1 MSGYST
7 ITDAKFGFEDFQ
19 ENGSGIAERAYL
31 IPLSWIATEQVAA
44 ASTTSASLVEIATA
58 HVMKVG
64 KAPIEVVPLFDKS
77 GATSEGIGQM
87 LSRMFKPTAKF
98 FMPQISADNLGT
110 LTALKNT
117 RFLVLVERSSGG
129 DLIQIGTGKLPAYIM
144 TSPVSLGEGPEG
156 EVGITLE
163 VGVSASIVPFYFYKG
178 VVPVLGV

>member
-1 MSGYST
+1 MGYET
-7 ITDAKFGFEDFQ
+7 ITDAKLGFEDFQ

-31 IPLSWIATEQVAA
+31 LPLSWILSEKFPLAA
-44 ASTTSASLVEIATA
+44 LTGKSLVEITTA
-58 HVMKVG
+58 HTMKAG
-64 KAPIEVVPLFDKS
+64 KAPIQVTPFFDKS
-77 GATSEGIGQM
+77 GAASEGIGQM

-98 FMPQISADNLGT
+98 FMPQISADNVGT

-117 RFLVLVERSSGG
+117 RFLVLIERSSGG

-144 TSPVSLGEGPEG
+144 NSPVSLGEGPEG

-163 VGVSASIVPFYFYKG
+163 VGVSASVVPFYFYKA